1 MHNLDKDILIQN
13 IKRLMKEHD
22 VTQPKLADDLHV
34 GQPSISKCLSG
45 KQSISIDLVYSI
57 AQYFDISIDSLCAVP
72 ESEINDEPN
81 DRRSRALRNANYF
94 FDTCD
99 ALASLFKM
107 HMLDVKEI
115 DIYETVYEEQRF
127 QDNGYYG
134 VQYVKKKSVLGT
146 DTITNKYNALYYP
159 NYLEVITEFDDNEQY
174 DEYMSELRCC
184 GNDIPENIRI
194 NKFLNQLVDLYKIYK
209 NGSLPEEA
217 YLHSIDAIV
226 TQAKEQYR

>member
-1 MHNLDKDILIQN
+1 MQNLDKDILIQN

-22 VTQPKLADDLHV
+22 ITQPKLADDLHV

-57 AQYFDISIDSLCAVP
+57 AQYFDVSIDSLCSSPADQ
-72 ESEINDEPN
+72 SDETD
-81 DRRSRALRNANYF
+81 DRRSRALRKASTFN
-94 FDTCD
+94 DTCD
-99 ALASLFKM
+99 ALATLFKF
-107 HMLDVKEI
+107 HMLDIKEI
-115 DIYETVYEEQRF
+115 DICETVYEEQRF

-134 VQYVKKKSVLGT
+134 IQYVKKKGILGT
-146 DTITNKYNALYYP
+146 DTITNKYNALYYS
-159 NYLEVITEFDDNEQY
+159 NYMEVITEFDDDEQY
-174 DEYMSELRCC
+174 AEYMSELRCC